1 MTELGGATASQPT
14 TDQPVADPLPA
25 DSPAMDPT
33 AMDPPAVDQA
43 MADLPAADQALA
55 GDQDGEDLAEA
66 TDPGRRSSNLP
77 GRLNALARLVQI
89 GSVRSGPDGFDR
101 ELLADATDL
110 LGRAGE
116 RLRLSGAHTVVTL
129 AGGTGSGKSSLF
141 NTLAGADFSPVGV
154 TRPMTSEPHACV
166 WGMAGAGPLL
176 DWLGIQR
183 RHRYAR
189 ASALDQGEE
198 NLNGLLLIDLP
209 DHDSVTANA
218 SHEVDRMVGLAD
230 LMIWVLDPQKY
241 ADAAVHTRYLTR
253 LAAHSSVITIL
264 LNQVDLL
271 SPQQSEDCLTD
282 LRRLLDSEGLQDVRV
297 LLTSAVAGT
306 GTDELRKVLTE
317 TVTAR
322 RAAGERI
329 EADMD
334 ILAGRFEAYAR
345 DGAATVPEP
354 AAATLTDAF
363 AHAAGM
369 VAAGEAL
376 QGARELQAGEYIG
389 WPIATLATRLRGRNR
404 VRKTGLGNLASQLR
418 SLAAGTADAQP
429 AEIDNALTAFGAEAG
444 PRLPTPW
451 SHTVYSAARTRAD
464 AIPGALGAAIVES
477 LPADGGVPAWW
488 RVVRACQWGLI
499 AAAIAGLAWMG
510 AILAFAE
517 FHVDRQVSSP
527 LLDQITLLPWVAAV
541 IVATLLLGWL
551 TSSGCMNMVMLAAD
565 RERSRAEQGMRSRI
579 AKVAREFV
587 LIPVEQELSEY
598 DRYRDELK
606 AAHPHP

>member
-14 TDQPVADPLPA
+14 ADQPVADPPITG
-25 DSPAMDPT
+25 PQAMDQTTVQQATEPP
-33 AMDPPAVDQA
+33 DPE
-43 MADLPAADQALA
+43 
-55 GDQDGEDLAEA
+55 EDLSTGVE
-66 TDPGRRSSNLP
+66 PGRRVSNLP
-77 GRLNALARLVQI
+77 GRLNALARLIQI
-89 GSVRSGPDGFDR
+89 GSARSGPDGFDP
-101 ELLADATDL
+101 ELLGEAGDL
-110 LGRAGE
+110 LGRAGD

-141 NTLAGADFSPVGV
+141 NVLAGADFSPVGV

-166 WGMAGAGPLL
+166 WGMAGAGQLL

-218 SHEVDRMVGLAD
+218 SQEVDRMVGLAD

-253 LAAHSSVITIL
+253 LASHSAVIAIL

-271 SPQQSEDCLTD
+271 SPDQAEDCLTD
-282 LRRLLDSEGLQDVRV
+282 LRRLLDSEGLHDARV
-297 LLTSAVAGT
+297 LLTSAAAGT
-306 GTDELRKVLTE
+306 GIDELRKVLTE

-322 RAAGERI
+322 RAAGERL

-345 DGAATVPEP
+345 EGAAAVPPP
-354 AAATLTDAF
+354 AAAALTDAF

-389 WPIATLATRLRGRNR
+389 WPIASLATHLRGRNR
-404 VRKTGLGNLASQLR
+404 VRKTGLGNLAGQLR
-418 SLAAGTADAQP
+418 SLAGGTADAQP
-429 AEIDNALTAFGAEAG
+429 AEIDNALTAFGAEIG
-444 PRLPTPW
+444 PRLPAPW
-451 SHTVYSAARTRAD
+451 SHTVYSAARSRAD
-464 AIPGALGAAIVES
+464 TIPSALGAAIVES
-477 LPADGGVPAWW
+477 LPTDGGVPVWW
-488 RVVRACQWGLI
+488 RLVRACQWGLI
-499 AAAIAGLAWMG
+499 AAVVAGIAWLG
-510 AILAFAE
+510 AIVAFGE
-517 FHVDRQVSSP
+517 FHVAHTSSP
-527 LLDQITLLPWVAAV
+527 LLHELSLLPWVAAV
-541 IVATLLLGWL
+541 IVAMLLLGWL

-565 RERSRAEQGMRSRI
+565 HERNRAEEGMRSRI
-579 AKVAREFV
+579 TKVARELV

-598 DRYRDELK
+598 DRYRDELRS
-606 AAHPHP
+606 AHSHA